1 MFTLGLLF
9 AIISVIAQLGGG
21 VLALRARRFPEN
33 WDKVLLALGA
43 GFLISLVFL
52 ELIPESFHL
61 TADPENSVLAMLLGF
76 SMLHFFEH
84 TFVEHFHFG
93 EETHH
98 DRSHHHV
105 SAFGAVGGLAL
116 HSFFDGMTIAAI
128 TSVRVELGV
137 LAAIAI
143 ILHKIPEGMTV
154 VSIMLLGKRSPG
166 EAWKASLLLGAS
178 TILGAL
184 LVTFAVTLDEN
195 LVGFLFAFS
204 AGAALYVGACDLI
217 PEINKSKGRL
227 APLLVFLGM
236 VLFYVGK
243 LLTHIH

>member
-1 MFTLGLLF
+1 MLTLGLLF
-9 AIISVIAQLGGG
+9 AIISVGAQLGGG
-21 VLALRARRFPEN
+21 ILALRARRFPEN

-76 SMLHFFEH
+76 SVLHFFEH

-93 EETHH
+93 EETHTDH
-98 DRSHHHV
+98 SHHHISV
-105 SAFGAVGGLAL
+105 FGAVGGLVL

-128 TSVRVELGV
+128 TSVRVELGI

-143 ILHKIPEGMTV
+143 MLHKIPEGMTV
-154 VSIMLLGKRSPG
+154 VSIMLLRERSVS

-184 LVTFAVTLDEN
+184 LVTFAVTLDES